1 MLDHGSY
8 VRLSP
13 DRILLSMGCTDH
25 PAYRA
30 TMLACTRTESDAACP
45 RGGGELPVSIPCGV
59 IRHKSICSFP
69 VGEDEIMKQSND
81 TSTGRRRFL
90 AGLTAIGGLTVTGSA
105 LSEGSPEP
113 ISRITARDDK
123 HRSPGYRE
131 TEHVRAYYRS
141 ARD

>member
-1 MLDHGSY
+1 
-8 VRLSP
+8 
-13 DRILLSMGCTDH
+13 
-25 PAYRA
+25 
-30 TMLACTRTESDAACP
+30 
-45 RGGGELPVSIPCGV
+45 
-59 IRHKSICSFP
+59 
-69 VGEDEIMKQSND
+69 MKQSNE